1 MHIKKSYQ
9 THDTLGCM
17 QVDLSPPAVKKI
29 FFIASRLQDM
39 LYIYVYKVLKFVRAV
54 KLKISW
60 EEWDYCFH
68 LSFLE
73 VFIFVKDF

>member
-1 MHIKKSYQ
+1 
-9 THDTLGCM
+9 M

-29 FFIASRLQDM
+29 FLIASRLQDM

-73 VFIFVKDF
+73 VLIFVKDF